1 MEGYMMN
8 ELTDLTM
15 TRNLTIK
22 LQEIILSKINTSIEK
37 LNFLNSKEVL
47 KNDINTI
54 LYELKDGLFIS
65 DLKKVVE
72 SLIFFVNTKDDY
84 AVEEVIK
91 ALIIIR
97 DGINAKSEKLVR
109 ITN

>member
-1 MEGYMMN
+1 M
-8 ELTDLTM
+8 
-15 TRNLTIK
+15 
-22 LQEIILSKINTSIEK
+22 
-37 LNFLNSKEVL
+37 NFLNSKEVL

>member
-1 MEGYMMN
+1 MMN

>member
-1 MEGYMMN
+1 MN

>member
-1 MEGYMMN
+1 MMN

-84 AVEEVIK
+84 AVEELIK

>member
-1 MEGYMMN
+1 MMN

-72 SLIFFVNTKDDY
+72 SLIFFVNTRDDY

>member
-1 MEGYMMN
+1 MMN

-22 LQEIILSKINTSIEK
+22 LQEIILSKNNTSIEK

>member
-1 MEGYMMN
+1 MMN

-54 LYELKDGLFIS
+54 LYELKDELFVGE
-65 DLKKVVE
+65 LKKVVE

>member
-1 MEGYMMN
+1 MMN

-65 DLKKVVE
+65 DLKRVVE

>member
-1 MEGYMMN
+1 MMN
-8 ELTDLTM
+8 ELTDLTI
-15 TRNLTIK
+15 TRQITIK
-22 LQEIILSKINTSIEK
+22 LQELILLQINTSIEK

>member
-1 MEGYMMN
+1 MMN

-72 SLIFFVNTKDDY
+72 SLIFFVNTRDDY
-84 AVEEVIK
+84 TVEEVIK